1 MPTNVFFNQAVQ
13 TEQNLV
19 EDLVVES
26 LRMYGH
32 NVYYLPRKIVNEDTI
47 LGEAANSS
55 FEDAYEVEMY
65 LEGIEGFEGEGD
77 LYSKFGVEVRD
88 SATFVISRRSWER
101 FVSLD
106 VNLATGLRPNE
117 GDLIYFPLSQSLF
130 EIKFVEHENPFYQL
144 GKMFVFKMSC
154 DLFEYSGE
162 KFDTEVEALDTDLE
176 LAQAA
181 ALELTLADT
190 PTLRDFVQGES
201 VSQMVYPGIVISGI
215 VSSWSEDTNKLTV
228 SSLKTTDT
236 GDPATYSSFL
246 TTDTADGN
254 IEMEATSEGDRI
266 VMAGA
271 GQEGYFID
279 FEDATALVVIPSF
292 ITDGTSGTDNIL
304 DADSN
309 SFLLE
314 DGTTTYYGNMQTTT
328 DSTAFD
334 YIVVEDSLASRRNII
349 SIASDLTL
357 STDPGAFNL
366 DLETDAD
373 GIIDFSESNP
383 FGEAT

>member
-1 MPTNVFFNQAVQ
+1 MPTNVFFNQAVKS
-13 TEQNLV
+13 EQNLV

-32 NVYYLPRKIVNEDTI
+32 NCYYLPRTIVNEDTI
-47 LGEAANSS
+47 LGEATNST
-55 FEDAYEVEMY
+55 FDDAYEVEMY
-65 LEGIEGFEGEGD
+65 LEGVEGFEGEGD

-88 SATFVISRRSWER
+88 SATFVISRRTWER

-106 VNLATGLRPNE
+106 ANLATGLRPNE
-117 GDLIYFPLSQSLF
+117 GDCIYFPLSKSLF
-130 EIKFVEHENPFYQL
+130 EVKFVEHENPFYQIDKL
-144 GKMFVFKMSC
+144 YVFKMTC

-162 KFDTEVEALDTDLE
+162 KFDTEIDVLDTSLE

-181 ALELTLADT
+181 GYELTLADT

-201 VSQMVYPGIVISGI
+201 VSQIVYPGIIMSGI

-236 GDPATYSSFL
+236 GDPATYNKFL
-246 TTDTADGN
+246 ATDTTLGN
-254 IEMEATSEGDRI
+254 IEMEASSAGDRI
-266 VMAGA
+266 VMSGA

-279 FEDATALVVIPSF
+279 FEDYTSGITIPSY
-292 ITDGTSGTDNIL
+292 ITDGTTGTDNII
-304 DADSN
+304 DDNSN

-314 DGTTTYYGNMQTTT
+314 SGTLT
-328 DSTAFD
+328 DSSAYD
-334 YIVVEDSLASRRNII
+334 HIIVEDSLASRRDIT
-349 SIASDLTL
+349 SVGSDQTL
-357 STDPGAFNL
+357 STDPGAFNVEF
-366 DLETDAD
+366 ETDAD

>member
-1 MPTNVFFNQAVQ
+1 MATNVHFNHAVKS
-13 TEQNLV
+13 EQNLV

-32 NVYYLPRKIVNEDTI
+32 NCYYLPRKVIDEDTI
-47 LGEAANSS
+47 LGDVSESK

-65 LEGIEGFEGEGD
+65 LDGNEGFEGEGE
-77 LYSKFGVEVRD
+77 LYSKFGIETRE
-88 SATFVISRRSWER
+88 SAEFIISRRTWER

-106 VNLATGLRPNE
+106 ANLATGLRPNE
-117 GDLIYFPLSQSLF
+117 GDLIYFPLSDSLF
-130 EIKFVEHENPFYQL
+130 EIKFVEHKNQFYQL
-144 GKMFVFKMSC
+144 GKLYTFKMSC

-162 KFDTEVEALDTDLE
+162 KFDTELDILDTSIE

-190 PTLRDFVQGES
+190 PTLRDFIQGES
-201 VSQMVYPGIVISGI
+201 ISQMVYPGIVISGI

-228 SSLKTTDT
+228 SSIKTTDI
-236 GDPATYSSFL
+236 GDPATYNTFL
-246 TTDTADGN
+246 ATDVTAGN
-254 IEMEATSEGDRI
+254 LEMEASSEGDRI
-266 VMAGA
+266 VMSGT

-279 FEDATALVVIPSF
+279 FEDSTAIVSIPSY
-292 ITDGTSGTDNIL
+292 ITDGTTGTDNII
-304 DADSN
+304 DHNSN

-314 DGTTTYYGNMQTTT
+314 SGTAT
-328 DSTAFD
+328 DSSEHD
-334 YIVVEDSLASRRNII
+334 YIVVEDSLASRRNIT
-349 SIASDLTL
+349 SIASDLTI

-373 GIIDFSESNP
+373 GIIDFSEGNP

>member
-1 MPTNVFFNQAVQ
+1 MATNVHFNQAVQ

-65 LEGIEGFEGEGD
+65 LEGVEGFEGEGD

-88 SATFVISRRSWER
+88 SATFVISRRTWER

-106 VNLATGLRPNE
+106 INLATGLRPNE
-117 GDLIYFPLSQSLF
+117 GDLIYFPLSDSLF
-130 EIKFVEHENPFYQL
+130 EIKFVEHKNQFYQL
-144 GKMFVFKMSC
+144 GKLYTFKMSC

-162 KFDTEVEALDTDLE
+162 KFDTELDILDTSIE

-190 PTLRDFVQGES
+190 PTLRDFIQGES
-201 VSQMVYPGIVISGI
+201 ISQIVYPGIVISGI

-228 SSLKTTDT
+228 SSIKTTDT
-236 GDPATYSSFL
+236 GDPATYNTFL
-246 TTDTADGN
+246 TTDTTEGN
-254 IEMEATSEGDRI
+254 IEMEASSEGDKI
-266 VMAGA
+266 VMSGA

-279 FEDATALVVIPSF
+279 FESGTSSIAIPSY
-292 ITDGTSGTDNIL
+292 ITDGTTGTDNII
-304 DADSN
+304 DHNSN

-314 DGTTTYYGNMQTTT
+314 SGTAT
-328 DSTAFD
+328 DSSEHD
-334 YIVVEDSLASRRNII
+334 YIVVEDSLASRRNIT
-349 SIASDLTL
+349 SIASDLTI

-366 DLETDAD
+366 ELETDAD
-373 GIIDFSESNP
+373 GIIDFSEGNP

>member
-1 MPTNVFFNQAVQ
+1 MATNVHFNHAVKS
-13 TEQNLV
+13 EQNLV

-32 NVYYLPRKIVNEDTI
+32 NCYYLPRKVIDEDTI
-47 LGEAANSS
+47 LGDVSESK

-65 LEGIEGFEGEGD
+65 LDGNEGFEGEGE
-77 LYSKFGVEVRD
+77 LYSKFGIETRE
-88 SATFVISRRSWER
+88 SAEFIISRRTWER

-106 VNLATGLRPNE
+106 ANLATGLRPNE
-117 GDLIYFPLSQSLF
+117 GDLIYFPLSDSLF
-130 EIKFVEHENPFYQL
+130 EIKFVEHKNQFYQL
-144 GKMFVFKMSC
+144 GKLYTFKMSC

-162 KFDTEVEALDTDLE
+162 KFDTELDILDTSIE

-190 PTLRDFVQGES
+190 PTLRDFIQGES
-201 VSQMVYPGIVISGI
+201 ISQIVYPGIVISGI

-228 SSLKTTDT
+228 SSIKTTDS
-236 GDPATYSSFL
+236 GDPATYNTFL
-246 TTDTADGN
+246 TTDATAGN
-254 IEMEATSEGDRI
+254 LEMEASSEGDRI
-266 VMAGA
+266 IMSGT

-279 FEDATALVVIPSF
+279 FEDSTVIVSIPSY
-292 ITDGTSGTDNIL
+292 ITDGTTGTDNII
-304 DADSN
+304 DHNSN

-314 DGTTTYYGNMQTTT
+314 SGTAT
-328 DSTAFD
+328 DSSEHD
-334 YIVVEDSLASRRNII
+334 YIVVEDSLASRRNIT
-349 SIASDLTL
+349 SIASDLTI

-366 DLETDAD
+366 ELETDAD
-373 GIIDFSESNP
+373 GIIDFSEGNP

>member
-1 MPTNVFFNQAVQ
+1 MATNVFFSQAVKS
-13 TEQNLV
+13 EQNLI

-32 NVYYLPRKIVNEDTI
+32 DCYYLPRKIINEDTI
-47 LGEAANSS
+47 LGDAANSS

-65 LEGIEGFEGEGD
+65 IEGTEGFEGEGD
-77 LYSKFGVEVRD
+77 LYAKFGVEVRD
-88 SATFVISRRSWER
+88 QATFVISRRTWER

-106 VNLATGLRPNE
+106 ANLVTGLRPNE
-117 GDLIYFPLSQSLF
+117 GDLVYFPLSKSLF
-130 EIKFVEHENPFYQL
+130 EIKFVEHENPFYQIDKL
-144 GKMFVFKMSC
+144 YVFKMTC

-162 KFDTEVEALDTDLE
+162 KFDTEIDVLDTSIE

-181 ALELTLADT
+181 SVELTLADT
-190 PTLRDFVQGES
+190 PTLRDYVQGES

-236 GDPATYSSFL
+236 GDPATYNTFL
-246 TTDTADGN
+246 TTDTTLGN
-254 IEMEATSEGDRI
+254 IEMETTSEGDRI

-271 GQEGYFID
+271 GQEGYLID
-279 FEDATALVVIPSF
+279 FESGTASVIIPSY
-292 ITDGTSGTDNIL
+292 ITDGTSGTDNII

-314 DGTTTYYGNMQTTT
+314 TGTLT
-328 DSTAFD
+328 DSSAYD
-334 YIVVEDSLASRRNII
+334 HIIVEDSLASRRDITV
-349 SIASDLTL
+349 IASDLTI

-366 DLETDAD
+366 ELETDAD
-373 GIIDFSESNP
+373 GIIDFSEGNP

>member
-279 FEDATALVVIPSF
+279 FEDGTALVVIPSF

-314 DGTTTYYGNMQTTT
+314 DGTTTIIEAATST

>member
-1 MPTNVFFNQAVQ
+1 MATNVFFSQAVKS
-13 TEQNLV
+13 EQHLV

-32 NVYYLPRKIVNEDTI
+32 NCFYLPRKIVDEDKI

-65 LEGIEGFEGEGD
+65 IENVEGFEGEGD
-77 LYSKFGVEVRD
+77 LYSKFGVEIRD
-88 SATFVISRRSWER
+88 TATFVISRRSWER

-106 VNLATGLRPNE
+106 TNLATGLRPNE
-117 GDLIYFPLSQSLF
+117 GDLIYFPLSKSLF

-144 GKMFVFKMSC
+144 GKLFVFKMTC

-162 KFDTEVEALDTDLE
+162 VFDTQVEALDTDVE

-181 ALELTLADT
+181 AVELTLANT

-201 VSQMVYPGIVISGI
+201 VSQMVYPGIVVSGI
-215 VSSWSEDTNKLTV
+215 VSSWSEDTNKLNI
-228 SSLKTTDT
+228 SSIKTTDT
-236 GDPATYSSFL
+236 GDPATYNNFL
-246 TTDTADGN
+246 VTDTTLGN
-254 IEMEATSEGDRI
+254 IEMEATEEGDKI
-266 VMAGA
+266 IMSGA

-279 FEDATALVVIPSF
+279 FESGTASVIIPSF

-304 DADSN
+304 DTDGN

-314 DGTTTYYGNMQTTT
+314 SGTLT
-328 DSTAFD
+328 DSSAHD
-334 YIVVEDSLASRRNII
+334 YIVVEDSLASRRDIT
-349 SIASDLTL
+349 SIASDLTI
-357 STDPGAFNL
+357 STDAGAFNL
-366 DLETDAD
+366 DIETTAD
-373 GIIDFSESNP
+373 GIIDFSEGNP
-383 FGEAT
+383 FGEST